1 MIKHF
6 LTFEKSIADLEG
18 KIEDLKHIS
27 SNSDLNIAEEI
38 GKLQNKVADE
48 LTDTYSNLN
57 PWQKV
62 QVARHPDRPQFQD
75 VIEHLIDGYLSLGGD
90 RLFGNDNA
98 LTGGLG
104 YFRGKKV
111 LLLGI
116 DKGKNTNDRILKN
129 FGMARPEGYR
139 KAIRLMELANRF
151 NLPVLSFIDTAGA
164 YPGKGAEERGQ
175 AQAIASCV
183 DACLKLNSPMIST
196 ILGEGGS
203 GGAIALTSGN
213 VILMFEHSIFSV
225 ISPEGCASILWR
237 DASKANEAAKALKL
251 TAKDMKKLNIID
263 EIIQEPLGGAHR
275 DYDKSLTIL
284 GDSIE
289 SQLNELLKL
298 DPQELKI
305 IKQNKYLK
313 IT

>member
-6 LTFEKSIADLEG
+6 LTFEKNIADLEG

-98 LTGGLG
+98 LTGGIG

-116 DKGKNTNDRILKN
+116 DKGKNTNDRILRN

-183 DACLKLNSPMIST
+183 DACLKLNTPMIST

-275 DYDKSLTIL
+275 DYDKSLTLL

-289 SQLNELLKL
+289 LQLNELLKL

>member
-1 MIKHF
+1 MLRHF
-6 LTFEKSIADLEG
+6 LTFEKNIADLEG

-38 GKLQNKVADE
+38 GKLQNKVVDE

-98 LTGGLG
+98 LSGGLG

-139 KAIRLMELANRF
+139 KAIRLMELANKF

-175 AQAIASCV
+175 AQAIASCIH
-183 DACLKLNSPMIST
+183 ACLNLNTPMIST

-213 VILMFEHSIFSV
+213 VILMLEHSIFSV

-237 DASKANEAAKALKL
+237 DASKAEEAAKALKL
-251 TAKDMKKLNIID
+251 TATDMKRLNIID

-275 DYDKSLTIL
+275 DYDKSLKIL

-289 SQLNELLKL
+289 LKLNELLNL
-298 DPQELKI
+298 NTQELKI
-305 IKQNKYLK
+305 TKQNKYLK

>member
-6 LTFEKSIADLEG
+6 LTFEKNIADLEG

-75 VIEHLIDGYLSLGGD
+75 VIEHLIDDYLSLGGD
-90 RLFGNDNA
+90 RLFGNDKA

-111 LLLGI
+111 FLLGI
-116 DKGKNTNDRILKN
+116 DKGKNTNDRILRN

-151 NLPVLSFIDTAGA
+151 NVPVLSFIDTAGA

-175 AQAIASCV
+175 AQAIASCI
-183 DACLKLNSPMIST
+183 DACLKLKTPMIST

-203 GGAIALTSGN
+203 GGAVALTSGN

-275 DYDKSLTIL
+275 DYKKSLTLL

>member
-1 MIKHF
+1 MLKHF
-6 LTFEKSIADLEG
+6 LTFEKNIADLEG

-38 GKLQNKVADE
+38 GRLQNKVLNE

-75 VIEHLIDGYLSLGGD
+75 VIEYLIDDYLSLGGD
-90 RLFGNDNA
+90 RLFGNDHA
-98 LTGGLG
+98 LTGGIG

-111 LLLGI
+111 LLIGI
-116 DKGKNTNDRILKN
+116 DKGKNTNDRISKN

-139 KAIRLMELANRF
+139 KAIRLMELANKF

-175 AQAIASCV
+175 AQAIASCIN
-183 DACLKLNSPMIST
+183 ACLKLKTPMISS

-203 GGAIALTSGN
+203 GGAVALTSGN
-213 VILMFEHSIFSV
+213 IILMYEHSIFSV

-237 DASKANEAAKALKL
+237 DASKANQAAKALKL
-251 TAKDMKKLNIID
+251 TAEDMKKLDIID
-263 EIIQEPLGGAHR
+263 EIIEEPLGGAHR
-275 DYDKSLTIL
+275 DYDRSLKLL
-284 GDSIE
+284 GDCIE
-289 SQLNELLKL
+289 LKLNELLKL
-298 DPQELKI
+298 DPHELKI
-305 IKQNKYLK
+305 TKQNKYLK